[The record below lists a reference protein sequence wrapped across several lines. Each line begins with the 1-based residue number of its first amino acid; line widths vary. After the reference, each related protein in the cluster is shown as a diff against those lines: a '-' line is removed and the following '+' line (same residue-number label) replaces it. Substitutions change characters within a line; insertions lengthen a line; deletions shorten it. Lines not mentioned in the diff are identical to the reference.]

1 MFDFTNSTN
10 EQLEARANEILA
22 EMNNEDADLEQL
34 RAEAQAIA
42 AERRARE
49 AQAARNEIRSQMAA
63 GAGTPIARPAAAAS
77 REQRCYDAD
86 SPEYRSAWLKNLC
99 VRDGVHLLGEMSAEE
114 RTAFTH
120 TTANSGSVVPTTIL
134 NTIIDLVESA
144 APMYD
149 DAEKSGLTQGFGIPR
164 RTGITKGDAKGKAEG
179 ADPTDD
185 EQNAFDLVPL
195 DGIEITK
202 FVKISR
208 KMKFKSIDAFET
220 WLTKELADRIAV
232 AKESVILA
240 RIDGTAPDGGT
251 AVAAAGIAAS
261 NKKASVPANDA
272 GIRSVLALLKGKGE
286 KILYANNTTIY
297 NRIAGIQDLN
307 GRALFLPNHMSDPT
321 VAGVIYGAKVKEDP
335 NLADNVFYIIV
346 KGQLLANDYDD
357 LTIFSTVMPGS
368 AVECKTAYSLFDAG
382 MKHPQ
387 GAVKGTFV
395 DPT

>member
-1 MFDFTNSTN
+1 MFDFTDFTN

-22 EMNNEDADLEQL
+22 EMTSEGADLEQL
-34 RAEAQAIA
+34 RSEAQAIA
-42 AERRARE
+42 EERRARE
-49 AQAARNEIRSQMAA
+49 AQAARSEIRRQVAA
-63 GAGTPIARPAAAAS
+63 GTGNTIARPQSPAS
-77 REQRCYDAD
+77 REQRSYNAG

-99 VRDGVHLLGEMSAEE
+99 VRDGVHLLGEMTEEE
-114 RTAFTH
+114 RAAFTH
-120 TTANSGSVVPTTIL
+120 TTANSGSVVPSPIL

-144 APMYD
+144 APMYE

-179 ADPTDD
+179 TDPTD
-185 EQNAFDLVPL
+185 EEENAYDLVPL
-195 DGIEITK
+195 DGIEIAK
-202 FVKISR
+202 YVKISR
-208 KMKFKSIDAFET
+208 KMKFKSIDAFEA
-220 WLTKELADRIAV
+220 WLTKELAERIAV
-232 AKESVILA
+232 AKENVIMA

-251 AVAAAGIAAS
+251 AVAAAGISSS

-272 GIRSVLALLKGKGE
+272 GIRGALALLKGKGE
-286 KILYANNTTIY
+286 KIVYANNTTIY

-357 LTIFSTVMPGS
+357 LSIFSTVMPGS

-395 DPT
+395 DPS